1 MINKG
6 EKHMDEIKEFVLD
19 YIQREYSLPNDVDA
33 MEFNYIDSG
42 YVDSMGF
49 IQFIATLE
57 DEFNI
62 SFSDE
67 DMENP
72 DIKVIGKLI
81 EMIKA
86 KRNA

>member
-1 MINKG
+1 
-6 EKHMDEIKEFVLD
+6 MDAIKDFVLD
-19 YIQREYSLPNDVDA
+19 YIQREYSLPNDVDV
-33 MEFNYIDSG
+33 MGFNYIDSG
-42 YVDSMGF
+42 YVDSMGL

-67 DMENP
+67 DMESE

-81 EMIKA
+81 ELIHEKQGA
-86 KRNA
+86 

>member
-1 MINKG
+1 
-6 EKHMDEIKEFVLD
+6 MDAVKDFVLD
-19 YIQREYSLPNDVDA
+19 YIQREYSLPNDVDV

-42 YVDSMGF
+42 YVDSMGL

-67 DMENP
+67 DMNSE

-81 EMIKA
+81 EMIHK
-86 KRNA
+86 KQQSQ

>member
-1 MINKG
+1 
-6 EKHMDEIKEFVLD
+6 MDAVKDFVLD
-19 YIQREYSLPNDVDA
+19 YIQREYSLPNDVDV

-42 YVDSMGF
+42 YVDSMGL

-67 DMENP
+67 DMESE

-81 EMIKA
+81 EMIHKKQEA
-86 KRNA
+86 